1 MGPVVYAGG
10 DVMEDETR
18 ERVAILE
25 ELQQHY
31 GEEGLYNIFSKI
43 VKLEARGVDVEAEL
57 DKEIRRL
64 KGEAS

>member
-1 MGPVVYAGG
+1 
-10 DVMEDETR
+10 MEDETG

>member
-1 MGPVVYAGG
+1 
-10 DVMEDETR
+10 MEDETG

-31 GEEGLYNIFSKI
+31 GEEGLYNIFSRI
-43 VKLEARGVDVEAEL
+43 VKLETGGIDVEAEL

>member
-1 MGPVVYAGG
+1 M
-10 DVMEDETR
+10 
-18 ERVAILE
+18 AILE